1 MAGRSTTVIADV
13 IAAIFLFIGC
23 FFLLVV
29 TVGIFRLPDALSRL
43 HLTSKSDPIGTL
55 SIIVAVAIY
64 TGWSLDI
71 LRLVAIGLL
80 LVLTSVT
87 SSHAIGRSAL
97 KMSEERITIE
107 PPAEEEEQNASD
119 T

>member
-1 MAGRSTTVIADV
+1 MIADV
-13 IAAIFLFIGC
+13 LAGVFLLIGC
-23 FFLLVV
+23 FFLFVV
-29 TVGIFRLPDALSRL
+29 TVGIFRLPDAFSRL

-55 SIIVAVAIY
+55 SIIVAAAIY

-71 LRLVAIGLL
+71 LRFVAIALL

-97 KMSEERITIE
+97 KMSEPRLPAA
-107 PPAEEEEQNASD
+107 PPADKMEEHASD

>member
-1 MAGRSTTVIADV
+1 MITDV

-55 SIIVAVAIY
+55 SVIVAVAIY

-71 LRLVAIGLL
+71 LRLIAIALL
-80 LVLTSVT
+80 LIVTSVT

-97 KMSEERITIE
+97 KMSERRLTIE
-107 PPAEEEEQNASD
+107 PPADEVGEHASD

>member
-1 MAGRSTTVIADV
+1 MIADV

-55 SIIVAVAIY
+55 SIVVGVAIY

-97 KMSEERITIE
+97 KMSQKRLAIE
-107 PPAEEEEQNASD
+107 PTAERMEEHASD

>member
-1 MAGRSTTVIADV
+1 MIADV

-97 KMSEERITIE
+97 IMSGKRLTVE
-107 PPAEEEEQNASD
+107 PPADKVEEHASD